1 MLTTAACPEASRNR
15 RPSSAIIQ
23 QPSPRAA
30 MGKVFLKL
38 RGNSPLRVGIACP
51 ARDCSRVE
59 TRIRA
64 TDQVFR
70 AAIPGYT
77 QAERELRNLA
87 KRILWPV
94 SAWCSYLRMM
104 ASRIRADTVP
114 YIVSSDAKFNCGSEA
129 ARSVPPIILYVAI
142 HASLKRRSE
151 ETHK

>member
-30 MGKVFLKL
+30 MGRVFLKL
-38 RGNSPLRVGIACP
+38 RGNSSLRVGIACP

-64 TDQVFR
+64 ADQVFR

-77 QAERELRNLA
+77 QAERELRNRA

-94 SAWCSYLRMM
+94 RH
-104 ASRIRADTVP
+104 
-114 YIVSSDAKFNCGSEA
+114 
-129 ARSVPPIILYVAI
+129 PPQSGWLGEWGR
-142 HASLKRRSE
+142 LKGGCPVG
-151 ETHK
+151 